1 MKKISYLVI
10 SSWYNKRGSQ
20 LQWLWP
26 WSNDCIIKKHKM
38 IEVCP
43 DKDKKNSKTMSLKVV
58 AFGGLKLLK
67 YVFR

>member
-20 LQWLWP
+20 LRWLWP

-43 DKDKKNSKTMSLKVV
+43 DKDKKNAKTMSLKVV